1 MAEIPHGAVEH
12 IGLACS
18 VAQSCAKRLYEC
30 YVNAQVCAN
39 AYIGQW
45 YSDDIANADYNAE
58 ASVNVHVNMCDSAN
72 TVPWYIDDNVYT
84 LMWHVHASSGIT

>member
-18 VAQSCAKRLYEC
+18 VAQRCAKRLREC
-30 YVNAQVCAN
+30 YVNVQVCAN
-39 AYIGQW
+39 AYIVQW

-58 ASVNVHVNMCDSAN
+58 ANVNVHVNMCDNAN
-72 TVPWYIDDNVYT
+72 AVPWYVDDNVYT
-84 LMWHVHASSGIT
+84 LMWHVHESSRIT